1 MDQPFQFISG
11 LKTDR
16 NNPPE
21 LVNLGVLKDPRFW
34 SKKSKNR
41 ALIWYN
47 FELKKFKNRVG
58 LWIDH

>member
-1 MDQPFQFISG
+1 MMDQPFQFISG

-41 ALIWYN
+41 ALI
-47 FELKKFKNRVG
+47 
-58 LWIDH
+58 